1 MAIVDRRG
9 ILGYL
14 SMSELRGIAQGF
26 ELIPKDDG
34 SRDGLLD
41 LLSSSGVPLG
51 EMLMRLSRPRLRE
64 LCRHRGTEPTGRE
77 KVILVAQVL
86 GVDPFAPP
94 RPRAVPPIRRMRDK
108 PPQGT

>member
-51 EMLMRLSRPRLRE
+51 
-64 LCRHRGTEPTGRE
+64 
-77 KVILVAQVL
+77 
-86 GVDPFAPP
+86 
-94 RPRAVPPIRRMRDK
+94 
-108 PPQGT
+108 